1 LIITQNVVVVPK
13 VLSSEDLLE
22 VISGDLGELLLSGG
36 VGAIRDLQMSNDIF
50 SSSLDNGM
58 MEEGGISVTR
68 DCPVLFISLAMES
81 LLLSKDGLV
90 LIDELFLG

>member
-36 VGAIRDLQMSNDIF
+36 VGAVRVLQMSNDIF
-50 SSSLDNGM
+50 
-58 MEEGGISVTR
+58 
-68 DCPVLFISLAMES
+68 F
-81 LLLSKDGLV
+81 
-90 LIDELFLG
+90 

>member
-1 LIITQNVVVVPK
+1 MIF
-13 VLSSEDLLE
+13 
-22 VISGDLGELLLSGG
+22 
-36 VGAIRDLQMSNDIF
+36 F